1 MLAALAEV
9 AQRTVLLSVH
19 QPSSQVFALL
29 DHLTLLADGRALY
42 RGAAADV
49 SASLARASVPAAPPG
64 TSTADHLL
72 YVCCS
77 HGAVMQAAHEAAMA
91 LPESDDAHG
100 RASDPNPNPN
110 PNS

>member
-1 MLAALAEV
+1 MLAAVAEV

-49 SASLARASVPAAPPG
+49 SAFLSRASVPAAPPG

-77 HGAVMQAAHEAAMA
+77 HGAVMQAAHGA
-91 LPESDDAHG
+91 
-100 RASDPNPNPN
+100 NPHPYPKPSFNPY
-110 PNS
+110 S

>member
-49 SASLARASVPAAPPG
+49 SAFLARASVPAAPPG

-77 HGAVMQAAHEAAMA
+77 HRATMQAAHGANPHAHPHPH
-91 LPESDDAHG
+91 PEFLTLG
-100 RASDPNPNPN
+100 FTFWNE
-110 PNS
+110 